1 MTRSIAG
8 GDNPSPP
15 VPHDGCPPEARLLL
29 ASDVRFTATPN
40 GGLVYRPS
48 TRLVARVGINEWEV
62 LRRFDGADMQQIRKK
77 VERDCGLHIAM
88 EELAGFSRH
97 ALAIGLLERPGSPD
111 AQSSRRR
118 RGLSWSLALWNPARV
133 FGWCAPRARVLFHP
147 IAIGAG
153 FGLIAIAAVS
163 SVASAETSVASRIP
177 IWQLV
182 FIFLVE
188 LNLVS
193 ILHECGHGIAL
204 HRYGASTR
212 EIGIRFVLGWPCWYC
227 DITES
232 YLLPRLRQRV
242 AVLMAGPF
250 VQAVVCAIVVLAARG
265 TGPHIVAIRRA
276 ATLLGVL
283 SLLNFFPFIRSDGY
297 YLLTE
302 FTDIP
307 NLHTHAWLWLTSSAA
322 RHRMRLEWSRGKRF
336 AIAAYGLASAAFMAY
351 VLAQAVAVIGIDSVG
366 TEHVPIR
373 TVEAVLSVM
382 VIVTTVARRRS
393 LT

>member
-1 MTRSIAG
+1 MARSIAG
-8 GDNPSPP
+8 GDSPSPP
-15 VPHDGCPPEARLLL
+15 VPHDGCPPEAGLSL
-29 ASDVRFTATPN
+29 ASDVRFTAAPN

-62 LRRFDGADMQQIRKK
+62 LRRFDGGDMQQIRSK

-97 ALAIGLLERPGSPD
+97 ALAIGLLERPGSRG
-111 AQSSRRR
+111 AQSSRQRR
-118 RGLSWSLALWNPARV
+118 PGWSIALWNPARL

-153 FGLIAIAAVS
+153 FVLIAIAAVS
-163 SVASAETSVASRIP
+163 SAARAETSLASRVP

-182 FIFLVE
+182 VVFLVA

-193 ILHECGHGIAL
+193 ILHECGHGITL

-212 EIGIRFVLGWPCWYC
+212 EIGVRFVLGWPCWYC

-242 AVLMAGPF
+242 AVLLAGPF

-265 TGPHIVAIRRA
+265 SGPHIVAIRRA

-283 SLLNFFPFIRSDGY
+283 SVVNFFPFIRSDGY

-307 NLHTHAWLWLTSSAA
+307 NLRTHAWLWLTSSAA
-322 RHRMRLEWSRGKRF
+322 RHRMRLEWSCGKRF

-351 VLAQAVAVIGIDSVG
+351 VLARAVAVIGADSVG
-366 TEHVPIR
+366 TEQVSIR